1 MRESTHQATRRTNQP
16 IHYDPPCVQKTVLTY
31 SNSIQIYYRSSW
43 IYMDLHGKSEGLHP
57 TKNIS
62 KFPTLIST
70 WPRQEKFPVG
80 WDWGSGPLPQEF
92 PASSPRAA
100 GAMCLAATQRWSGL
114 AKGDATTWCGSH
126 DGFLRRQHQLRQWS
140 YSELEWFGGPGGAD
154 ARLSRLG
161 ADPGAAFNIWQHHF
175 ALPSPDR
182 HAFQFI
188 QNVID
193 HKYIKYAAA

>member
-57 TKNIS
+57 TNIS

-80 WDWGSGPLPQEF
+80 VLQV
-92 PASSPRAA
+92 ASCVQFA
-100 GAMCLAATQRWSGL
+100 GCNGCL
-114 AKGDATTWCGSH
+114 C
-126 DGFLRRQHQLRQWS
+126 RR
-140 YSELEWFGGPGGAD
+140 
-154 ARLSRLG
+154 
-161 ADPGAAFNIWQHHF
+161 
-175 ALPSPDR
+175 PDQTVGN
-182 HAFQFI
+182 AEASNKQ
-188 QNVID
+188 QS
-193 HKYIKYAAA
+193 A